1 MSQQPLKLRNPTQ
14 YHLMASQQSQ
24 DPTMHPLATAAHSA
38 YSLGVRQ
45 NRDSPSSDHLDFPET
60 FSQNFMSP
68 MSTSPLHDFD
78 DLDYQS
84 GLQSYQKQHT
94 GKAMPN
100 PRSGQQ
106 DNGGITMA
114 QPIQMKQNNQDFNY
128 SMFPNHADYQTGGF
142 PMSAPATM
150 GYEFGY
156 PGSPSSF
163 GAVPPNIGLHAPLE
177 ATTSTGSIS
186 ANHNGPR
193 SYEEDYAVQM
203 NMQIMVEKR
212 RRRRES
218 HNAVERRRRDNI
230 NDRIQE
236 LGYMLPDSVE
246 NNGPNKPNKG
256 AILRKSVD
264 HIRQLQQDVSTYSQ
278 RVKELERT
286 LQHYR
291 HQS

>member
-1 MSQQPLKLRNPTQ
+1 
-14 YHLMASQQSQ
+14 
-24 DPTMHPLATAAHSA
+24 
-38 YSLGVRQ
+38 
-45 NRDSPSSDHLDFPET
+45 
-60 FSQNFMSP
+60 
-68 MSTSPLHDFD
+68 
-78 DLDYQS
+78 
-84 GLQSYQKQHT
+84 
-94 GKAMPN
+94 MPI
-100 PRSGQQ
+100 SGQSHQRPGQ
-106 DNGGITMA
+106 DNGGLTMT

-128 SMFPNHADYQTGGF
+128 SMFNPNHADYQTGGF

-150 GYEFGY
+150 GYEFGGY

-163 GAVPPNIGLHAPLE
+163 GAVQPNLGLHAPLE
-177 ATTSTGSIS
+177 TTTSTGSIS

-203 NMQIMVEKR
+203 NMQIMMEKR

-291 HQS
+291 QQQP